1 MLYDGRY
8 YRVTI
13 SNFGCDPGEIN
24 YYDSLFNG
32 KIVKKQICNL
42 LHSKEKKVKLHLMSV
57 QQQKNK
63 NYCGIYVSFLLIL

>member
-1 MLYDGRY
+1 MLYDGRCH
-8 YRVTI
+8 RVTV

-63 NYCGIYVSFLLIL
+63 TDCGIYVLILL